1 MLRQPLLLGET
12 DGADSVCTRHGPIER
27 PTSASSASTRLAR
40 LGRRQ
45 RRRCDRRRPLSA
57 GSAAGGRAAS
67 SRAGVCRCSSRAAE
81 SAGSAAGGAA
91 LWSQRRGRRCGT
103 ARPAAHNQFQNP
115 TFGVTPP
122 PRQTRRTWAR
132 PASDALRRRQQQPA
146 QPAGREGAGRR
157 RPSSRTGAQPQ
168 ATGGHVQRGHSRS
181 AREEELG
188 GGGERGEPCRR
199 RAAAVVRL
207 VPALLHFLV
216 IKPGSVESEKCI
228 HRSCIYYVSIS
239 LVCEMLRHVEYI
251 IRTEVC
257 PEFSRSFQSS
267 VI

>member
-1 MLRQPLLLGET
+1 MELRPPDVLHRLRQPLLLGET

-57 GSAAGGRAAS
+57 GSAAGG
-67 SRAGVCRCSSRAAE
+67 
-81 SAGSAAGGAA
+81 AA

-132 PASDALRRRQQQPA
+132 PASDCATTETPTATRSASRPRRGRPPATEQPLRGSTTGHRRPRPARSQPVC
-146 QPAGREGAGRR
+146 AGGGAG
-157 RPSSRTGAQPQ
+157 
-168 ATGGHVQRGHSRS
+168 
-181 AREEELG
+181 G